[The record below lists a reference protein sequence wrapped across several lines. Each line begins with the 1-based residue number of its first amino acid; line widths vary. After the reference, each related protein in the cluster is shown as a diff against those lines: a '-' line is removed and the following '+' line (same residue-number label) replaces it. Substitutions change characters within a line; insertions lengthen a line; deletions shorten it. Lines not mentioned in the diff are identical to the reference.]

1 MTTDKVRVEI
11 RPKTVHPLAGGIIAL
26 ASVFY
31 EDEEIQWI
39 QQHNKIATR
48 HAVWPDK
55 DNWIDITL
63 PEEID
68 GEKRFSVQIWHDGLT
83 WKAVMKNRYDKFRDM
98 MVKGIIPTIYE
109 LPVTVY

>member
-1 MTTDKVRVEI
+1 MTTDKVRVYISMLRRVSPICEI
-11 RPKTVHPLAGGIIAL
+11 
-26 ASVFY
+26 FY
-31 EDEEIQWI
+31 GEERLNIQYKGWTGFPI
-39 QQHNKIATR
+39 YQREISMQS
-48 HAVWPDK
+48 

-63 PEEID
+63 PEKID
-68 GEKRFSVQIWHDGLT
+68 GEKKFSVQIWHDGLT

>member
-1 MTTDKVRVEI
+1 MTTDKVEI
-11 RPKTVHPLAGGIIAL
+11 FVNIEPRRLTTILEIGGWFNGKW
-26 ASVFY
+26 SVL
-31 EDEEIQWI
+31 ERTHISQD
-39 QQHNKIATR
+39 R
-48 HAVWPDK
+48 